1 VEALRELFPAARVF
15 SGEAA
20 TESQARS
27 LSADLDVIHFAVH
40 AVLDADQPQRSA
52 LVLSLPNE
60 PARSD
65 RDGFFEAG
73 EIRAALRLNA
83 TLVTLSAC
91 ETALGREMGGEGL
104 VGLAQAF
111 QVAGAR
117 SVLASLWPIADRP
130 TARLM
135 RLFYAELRAGRTKDE
150 ALRQA
155 QLALL
160 RDPVTSHP
168 ANWAGLLLIGDY
180 L

>member
-1 VEALRELFPAARVF
+1 
-15 SGEAA
+15 
-20 TESQARS
+20 
-27 LSADLDVIHFAVH
+27 
-40 AVLDADQPQRSA
+40 
-52 LVLSLPNE
+52 
-60 PARSD
+60 
-65 RDGFFEAG
+65 
-73 EIRAALRLNA
+73 
-83 TLVTLSAC
+83 
-91 ETALGREMGGEGL
+91 MGGEGL